1 MCMHAALWVYEAVF
15 GLELVMDLAS
25 HLSLGALSVMI

>member
-15 GLELVMDLAS
+15 SLELVMDLTS